1 MEETWVNIYSASEE
15 YLADIAKDIL
25 YEKGIASVI
34 INKKDTNYLFGEV
47 ELYVERDDALMAK
60 YILQKAEIK

>member
-1 MEETWVNIYSASEE
+1 MEDTWVNIYTTSEE
-15 YLADIAKDIL
+15 YQANLAKDIL

-47 ELYVERDDALMAK
+47 ELYVERDDAIIAK
-60 YILQKAEIK
+60 FILEKAEIK